1 MDLGLTQT
9 LLHELAM
16 DDYVR
21 FKYGK
26 RIEAALRQLDQ
37 QAGGASPAELEAKLL
52 ELLDIVRGKP
62 ARGARKVAG
71 ESTPAA
77 KSPREQREKRAKPHE
92 PA

>member
-1 MDLGLTQT
+1 MDFGLTRT

-26 RIEAALRQLDQ
+26 RIDAALKQLDQ
-37 QAGGASPAELEAKLL
+37 QAGAPSTAELEARLL
-52 ELLDIVRGKP
+52 ELVDLVRGKKKGAGASAP
-62 ARGARKVAG
+62 A
-71 ESTPAA
+71 P
-77 KSPREQREKRAKPHE
+77 KSPRAARPKKGKPDE